1 MLSRPSTMA
10 LEKGALR
17 HRRHSP
23 LPKTSSGHSSQVLPV
38 PQQSSGGGGY
48 MGQIAGAHARLA
60 QAAAEEEQARVK
72 PDTSRREPGE
82 LKKRWKVVD
91 PETGQRSGR
100 V

>member
-1 MLSRPSTMA
+1 MA
-10 LEKGALR
+10 LEKGTLR
-17 HRRHSP
+17 HRRHLP
-23 LPKTSSGHSSQVLPV
+23 LPKTSRHSSQVSPV
-38 PQQSSGGGGY
+38 PQHSLLVVVDTW
-48 MGQIAGAHARLA
+48 GQIAGAHARLA
-60 QAAAEEEQARVK
+60 QAAAEEEQAQVK